1 MIAEHGSAAKT
12 ARRPG
17 VRPVLIFLA
26 VLALIIGAAIAG
38 GLVPRLAHQ
47 KALAAGSFARENQ
60 KPVVIASAVRPAPP
74 RDSID
79 LPGDLQS
86 IIESPVFARADGY
99 LKTRFVDIGDH
110 VKTGQPMA
118 DLETPELDQQ
128 IAQARA
134 TLAQAQASLKELQA
148 DIELSRANLELS
160 RVTEQRWQRLADKG
174 VVSRQDLDE
183 KRADLGV
190 KQAQAD
196 RAVAALATAQETVR
210 ATDANLHRLQEMK
223 SFARITAPF
232 DGVVTA
238 RNVDVGTLINAGNG
252 GSAREMFR
260 VARIQ
265 PLRIFVNVPQT
276 YVEDIRDGQSAELRV
291 QERPGDVFPAHVTN
305 ISHSLDMNSRAML
318 VILETPNTGSL
329 LYPGM
334 YAQVRF
340 PSAPHAARSML
351 RIPADTLVVDK
362 SGTHV
367 AVVGADGI
375 VHFRAIAIG
384 QDLGAE
390 IEVISGL
397 SAGEQVISNPSDSV
411 TEGAAVEVRVR
422 P

>member
-26 VLALIIGAAIAG
+26 VLALIIGVAIAG
-38 GLVPRLAHQ
+38 GLVPRLARQ
-47 KALAAGSFARENQ
+47 KALAAGSVARENQ

-110 VKTGQPMA
+110 VETGQPMA

-183 KRADLGV
+183 KRADFGV

-223 SFARITAPF
+223 SFARLTAPF

-340 PSAPHAARSML
+340 PSPPTPPARCCAFQP
-351 RIPADTLVVDK
+351 IPWWSTN
-362 SGTHV
+362 
-367 AVVGADGI
+367 
-375 VHFRAIAIG
+375 RAHTS
-384 QDLGAE
+384 QW
-390 IEVISGL
+390 
-397 SAGEQVISNPSDSV
+397 
-411 TEGAAVEVRVR
+411 
-422 P
+422 

>member
-1 MIAEHGSAAKT
+1 
-12 ARRPG
+12 
-17 VRPVLIFLA
+17 
-26 VLALIIGAAIAG
+26 
-38 GLVPRLAHQ
+38 
-47 KALAAGSFARENQ
+47 
-60 KPVVIASAVRPAPP
+60 
-74 RDSID
+74 
-79 LPGDLQS
+79 
-86 IIESPVFARADGY
+86 
-99 LKTRFVDIGDH
+99 
-110 VKTGQPMA
+110 
-118 DLETPELDQQ
+118 
-128 IAQARA
+128 
-134 TLAQAQASLKELQA
+134 
-148 DIELSRANLELS
+148 
-160 RVTEQRWQRLADKG
+160 
-174 VVSRQDLDE
+174 
-183 KRADLGV
+183 V

-223 SFARITAPF
+223 SFARLTAPF

-340 PSAPHAARSML
+340 PSPPHAARSML

-375 VHFRAIAIG
+375 VHFHAIAIG
-384 QDLGAE
+384 QDLGSE

-397 SAGEQVISNPSDSV
+397 STGELVISNPSDSV